1 MQHQRRINS
10 EATRSR
16 LKRKWRASGLT
27 QDALARSLKL
37 SQEQCSRLLRGR
49 FQRESEGLRR
59 LCAFFDV
66 SIAYKTERLSLAR
79 YPAMRRCLVDILDGT
94 RTREHALV
102 RLLRSARALSYT
114 RVPIRRGARG
124 AKLDEIP

>member
-1 MQHQRRINS
+1 MQQKRRIDS

-16 LKRKWRASGLT
+16 LKRKWQASGLT
-27 QDALARSLKL
+27 QDALARSLEL

-59 LCAFFDV
+59 LCAFLGV
-66 SIAYKTERLSLAR
+66 SIAYRTERLSLAR
-79 YPAMRRCLVDILDGT
+79 YPLMRRCLVDILDGT

-102 RLLRSARALSYT
+102 RLIRSAWALSYT

-124 AKLDEIP
+124 SRPDEIN